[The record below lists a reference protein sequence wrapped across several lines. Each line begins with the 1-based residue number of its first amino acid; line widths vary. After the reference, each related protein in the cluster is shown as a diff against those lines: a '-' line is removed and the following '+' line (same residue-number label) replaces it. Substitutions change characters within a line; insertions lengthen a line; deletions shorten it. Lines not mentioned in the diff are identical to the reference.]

1 MIKEAYV
8 SFEVAK
14 LLKEKGFTEEC
25 EYFYDWYKESES
37 YHICSNG
44 GTCNNEKYPD
54 EYSMPTHQMAMAWL
68 REEKNIFISICNG
81 NHCKFDKN
89 IPSETVYY
97 FFTITNSYGVYK
109 EEEQCFDEFKTYEE
123 AIEAALKYCLK
134 NLI

>member
-1 MIKEAYV
+1 MNEITEDYV
-8 SFEVAK
+8 SYEVAK

-54 EYSMPTHQMAMAWL
+54 EYSMPTHQMAMKWL
-68 REEKNIFISICNG
+68 RRIHNVNIDIVSIWNQKRFEYQVFVVTPKNAK
-81 NHCKFDKN
+81 HCYVDNKL
-89 IPSETVYY
+89 YL
-97 FFTITNSYGVYK
+97 G
-109 EEEQCFDEFKTYEE
+109 YEE
-123 AIEAALKYCLK
+123 AVEAGLKYALK